1 MVSNFLLRRASIY
14 TLVLSNVSN
23 NVFVIPIFLDYIYSQ
38 NNILDEEVNLN
49 LSNRPYNGLYFTV
62 RKMLLIFK
70 DFGDIS

>member
-38 NNILDEEVNLN
+38 NNILDEEVNL
-49 LSNRPYNGLYFTV
+49 SNRPYNGLYFTV
-62 RKMLLIFK
+62 RRMLLIFK